1 MNILQLSYRL
11 PYPLKDGGAIGIFNL
26 TKAYYQLGHQV
37 TLLTFNTYKH
47 FIEPTKIGSELTS
60 ICTLITVKHNTNLSP
75 TKALISLIKNESYN
89 INRFN
94 NTEFTAQLTDLLQRN
109 KYDLIHVDGLFMAPY
124 IDVVKKYS
132 AAKIVIRAH
141 NVEHFIWQ
149 KLAMNASFLK
159 KIYLKILASQMKR
172 EEIIFWKKADYVAA
186 INSSELDFMA
196 QQIGSDKVKLLAAGI
211 FIEHQIENNI
221 TRKPLSIAYIGSL
234 EWMPNKEAVDW
245 FLNHVWQKII
255 DKIPNATFYLAGRN
269 TPQQYFN
276 LKIKGLIV
284 VGEVEDAKL
293 FLADKQLMIVPLVSG
308 GGVRIKI
315 IEAMAQSTAIIATD
329 MAADGLHCINK
340 KNIIIA
346 NDAQTMAN
354 EIVAALGDEDVLS
367 NLRLNA
373 QAHAQ
378 QHFNQKQL
386 LASFLSN
393 IKFTS
398 ADANNTLT

>member
-1 MNILQLSYRL
+1 
-11 PYPLKDGGAIGIFNL
+11 
-26 TKAYYQLGHQV
+26 
-37 TLLTFNTYKH
+37 
-47 FIEPTKIGSELTS
+47 
-60 ICTLITVKHNTNLSP
+60 
-75 TKALISLIKNESYN
+75 
-89 INRFN
+89 
-94 NTEFTAQLTDLLQRN
+94 
-109 KYDLIHVDGLFMAPY
+109 MAPY